1 MPECKQRVL
10 LLSHTPDAQ
19 ALIALGARLCYAG
32 GNVDKLMEKVSRQD
46 QQAFL
51 EKLMGMG
58 HESVLEHVSFTFLIE
73 GVSRVLLAQLT
84 RHRIASFSVQSQ
96 RYVSYKDGFG
106 YVVPPA
112 IAALART
119 RPPSTGARWLRCSS
133 GTRAGSS
140 VWARRAKRA
149 TRTPASCCRGPA
161 KPASC

>member
-10 LLSHTPDAQ
+10 LLSHTPHAQ
-19 ALIALGARLCYAG
+19 AQIALGARLCYAG

-51 EKLMGMG
+51 EKLMSMG

-96 RYVSYKDGFG
+96 RYVS
-106 YVVPPA
+106 
-112 IAALART
+112 
-119 RPPSTGARWLRCSS
+119 
-133 GTRAGSS
+133 
-140 VWARRAKRA
+140 
-149 TRTPASCCRGPA
+149 
-161 KPASC
+161 

>member
-19 ALIALGARLCYAG
+19 AQIALGARLCYAG

-51 EKLMGMG
+51 EKLMSMG

-84 RHRIASFSVQSQ
+84 ALVFACPGVANCT
-96 RYVSYKDGFG
+96 VTA
-106 YVVPPA
+106 PA
-112 IAALART
+112 ADVAIQADEL
-119 RPPSTGARWLRCSS
+119 PVL
-133 GTRAGSS
+133 GTLT
-140 VWARRAKRA
+140 VEEL
-149 TRTPASCCRGPA
+149 T
-161 KPASC
+161 